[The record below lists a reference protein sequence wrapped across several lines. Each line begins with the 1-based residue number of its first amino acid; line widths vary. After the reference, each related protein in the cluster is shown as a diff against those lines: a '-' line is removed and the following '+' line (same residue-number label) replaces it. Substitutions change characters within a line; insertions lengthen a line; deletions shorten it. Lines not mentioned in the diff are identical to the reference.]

1 MARPAAAS
9 VALLLLSCVAAAAG
23 TDRDALLAFKAGVTS
38 DPTGA
43 LRSWNNDTG
52 FCRWAGVNCSPAG
65 RVTTLDVG
73 SRRLAGMLSPAIAD
87 LAHLELLNLTDNAFS
102 GAIPAS
108 LGRLGR
114 LEWLSLCD
122 NGFTGEIPAA
132 LRGLGNLTTAYLNAN
147 NLTGRVPA
155 WLGAMPAL
163 MKLRLSTNSLS
174 GRIPPS
180 LANLKTIQ
188 RLELAEN
195 QLEGDIPDG
204 LTRLPNLQFFTV
216 YQNRLSGEIPPGFF
230 NMSSLQGLS
239 LANNAFHGELPPDTG
254 AGWPNLL
261 YLFLGGNRLT
271 GRIPATLSNATK
283 LLSISLANNSFTGQV
298 PPEIGKLCP
307 ESLQLSNNQLTA
319 TDAGGWEFLDNLT
332 SCDALTGILL
342 DGNKL
347 AGALP
352 SSVTRLSTQLM
363 WLSMS
368 GNRISGV
375 IPPSINKLVG
385 LQALDLRHNLFAGTI
400 PEGIGKLEN
409 LQELQLQGNELTGPV
424 PSTIGDLTK
433 LLSLDLSGNSLNG
446 SIPPSLGNLQRL
458 VLLNLSGN
466 GLTGVVPREL
476 FGLSTMSSAMDLS
489 RNQLDGVLP
498 REVGQ
503 LAKLTFMA
511 LSGNRFIGDVPA
523 ELGGCQSL
531 EFLDLHSNLFAGSIP
546 PSLSRLKGLRMMNLS
561 SNRLSGAI
569 PPELAQI
576 TALQGLDLSRNELS
590 GGVPAGLANMSS
602 LVQLDVSGN
611 NLVGDVPNR
620 GVFANATG
628 FKMAGN
634 SALCGGAPQ
643 LRLPP
648 CPTLVDSTGG
658 SHLFLKIAL
667 PIIGAALC
675 IAVLFTVVLWRRK
688 RKSRTTSTAARSVL
702 NGNYYPRVSYAE
714 LAKAT
719 DGFAEANL
727 VGAGKYG
734 SVYRGTLAL
743 KTKGNLSQE
752 AMAVAVK
759 VLDLRQAGAC
769 KTFLSECE
777 TLRSA
782 RHRNLIGIVTCC
794 ASVDAAGG
802 EFRALVFDF
811 MPNSSLDRW
820 LHPGPS
826 DACKR
831 GGLSLVQRLGI
842 AVDIA
847 DALSYLHNSCDP
859 PIVHCDLKPGNV
871 LLGDDMTARIGDFGL
886 AKLLLL
892 DAPGGTESTI
902 GIRGTIG
909 YVAPEYGTTGSV
921 STAGDAYSYGVT
933 LLEILAGKAPTD
945 GGLGDGTTLPELVAA
960 AFPERIEQVLD
971 PALLPMEELDRS
983 VSVSASISTMST
995 ASLSY
1000 SEDSEVRVTAR
1011 DCVVAAVR
1019 VALSCCRR
1027 APYERMGMREAAAE
1041 MHLIRDACL
1050 RTCGAEK
1057 PVVQD
1062 LPVP

>member
-1 MARPAAAS
+1 MATPAVAS

-23 TDRDALLAFKAGVTS
+23 TDRDALLAFKAGVTQ

-43 LRSWNNDTG
+43 LRSWSNGTG
-52 FCRWAGVNCSPAG
+52 ICRWAGVNCSAAG

-73 SRRLAGMLSPAIAD
+73 SRRLAGTLSPAVAD
-87 LAHLELLNLTDNAFS
+87 LAHLEVLNLTDNAFT

-114 LEWLSLCD
+114 LYFLSLCD
-122 NGFTGEIPAA
+122 NAFTGEIPAA
-132 LRGLGNLTTAYLNAN
+132 LRGLTNLTTAYLNNN
-147 NLTGRVPA
+147 NLTGGVPA
-155 WLGAMPAL
+155 WLGAMPMLMAL
-163 MKLRLSTNSLS
+163 TLSTNSLS
-174 GRIPPS
+174 GRIPSS
-180 LANLKTIQ
+180 LANLTTIRQ
-188 RLELAEN
+188 LELREN
-195 QLEGDIPDG
+195 LLEGEIPEG
-204 LTRLPNLQFFTV
+204 LARLPMLQKFSV
-216 YQNRLSGEIPPGFF
+216 YQNHLSGEIPPGFF
-230 NMSSLQGLS
+230 NMSSLQGLA
-239 LANNAFHGELPPDTG
+239 LANNAFHGELPPD
-254 AGWPNLL
+254 AGTHLPNLM
-261 YLFLGGNRLT
+261 YLFLGGNNLT
-271 GRIPATLSNATK
+271 GPIPATLANATQ
-283 LLSISLANNSFTGQV
+283 LQFLSLSNNSFTGQV

-307 ESLQLSNNQLTA
+307 QSLQLSNNQLTA

-332 SCDALTGILL
+332 SCDALAEIFLG
-342 DGNKL
+342 GNKFS
-347 AGALP
+347 GAMP
-352 SSVTRLSTQLM
+352 SSIARLSTLQA
-363 WLSMS
+363 LSLS

-375 IPPSINKLVG
+375 IPPGIGNLVG
-385 LQALDLRHNLFAGTI
+385 LQMLDLRHNLFAGAI

-424 PSTIGDLTK
+424 PSTIGDLTQ
-433 LLSLDLSGNSLNG
+433 LLSLDLSDNSLNG

-458 VLLNLSGN
+458 MLLNLSGN
-466 GLTGVVPREL
+466 GLAGHVPREL
-476 FGLSTMSSAMDLS
+476 FGLSSLSSAMDFS

-503 LAKLTFMA
+503 LVKLTFMA

-523 ELGGCQSL
+523 ELGSCQSL
-531 EFLDLHSNLFAGSIP
+531 EFLDLDSNLFDGSIP
-546 PSLSRLKGLRMMNLS
+546 PLLSRLKGLRMLNLS

-569 PPELAQI
+569 PPELGQM
-576 TALQGLDLSRNELS
+576 TGLQKLDLSRNELS
-590 GGVPAGLANMSS
+590 GDMPAGLENMSS
-602 LVQLDVSGN
+602 LIVLDVSGN
-611 NLVGDVPNR
+611 NLVGNVPQR

-634 SALCGGAPQ
+634 SALCGGATQ

-648 CPTLVDSTGG
+648 CRPLADSTRG
-658 SHLFLKIAL
+658 SHLFLKVAL

-675 IAVLFTVVLWRRK
+675 IAVLFTVLLWRRK
-688 RKSRTTSTAARSVL
+688 RKSRTTSTATRSVL

-743 KTKGNLSQE
+743 KTKGKLAHE
-752 AMAVAVK
+752 AMPVAVK
-759 VLDLRQAGAC
+759 VLDLGQAGAC

-820 LHPGPS
+820 LHPGRT
-826 DACKR
+826 DARKR
-831 GGLSLVQRLGI
+831 GGLSLVQRLRI

-892 DAPGGTESTI
+892 NAAGGTESTI

-945 GGLGDGTTLPELVAA
+945 RGLGDGTTLPEFVAA
-960 AFPERIEQVLD
+960 AFPERIEQVVD

-983 VSVSASISTMST
+983 VSVSASMSTMST
-995 ASLSY
+995 VSTSY

-1027 APYERMGMREAAAE
+1027 APYERMGMKEAAAE

-1050 RTCGAEK
+1050 RACGAKK
-1057 PVVQD
+1057 PVV
-1062 LPVP
+1062 